1 MPEVAERRKI
11 SIVQNS
17 TSKFNTPKTYKSL
30 NKLHTPALKL
40 TGWIVNEAGR
50 NVALSYSE
58 PLFHAS
64 KYEII
69 INDGLGFTAIVSGFS
84 LSDNHVL

>member
-17 TSKFNTPKTYKSL
+17 TSKFNTPKTYKS
-30 NKLHTPALKL
+30 NKLHTRALKL

-84 LSDNHVL
+84 LPDNHVL